1 MKVLHFCH
9 SFWPYYGGTGEI
21 VGNLVLSLR
30 KKGIEGEVVCFR
42 KSIDGKVYESGKIKG
57 IKVKRLNLFNLHKVY
72 PIAPGAVK
80 EFFRKDIDIIHIHTT
95 GFLADAALLLKPFHR
110 KKVVVSTHGGIF
122 HTKEP
127 IILKKIYWTFS
138 SLTFKFCD
146 KVVAVS
152 KNDFDIFKK
161 KTNKIVTIENPIS
174 LEFKKIPKKK
184 KNTFMCMGR
193 ISRNKRVPLLGEV
206 FDLVG
211 KKVFVAGNAEGE
223 NKKELEKHKSLDLLG
238 FVGNPKRMSLYKNS
252 EYYVSA
258 ASFEGFGLGLV
269 EAMMASCIPIVQPNN
284 AFKTLL
290 TKKEGFFVDY
300 SKTKKAADEIKKII
314 SMSEKKKN
322 ELRKECFNK
331 AKTFLWKN
339 KVNDFIKVYDEVLK

>member
-1 MKVLHFCH
+1 MKILHFCH

-21 VGNLVLSLR
+21 VGNLVLNLK

-42 KSIDGKVYESGKIKG
+42 KSIDGKIHNEKTIRG
-57 IKVKRLNLFNLHKVY
+57 IKTKRLNSFNLHKVY
-72 PIAPGAVK
+72 PVSFGAIK
-80 EFFRKDIDIIHIHTT
+80 EFFRKDIDIIHVHTT

-110 KKVVVSTHGGIF
+110 KKVIVSTHGGIF

-127 IILKKIYWTFS
+127 VVLKKIYWAFS
-138 SLTFKFCD
+138 SLTFSFCD
-146 KVVAVS
+146 KVIAVS
-152 KNDFDIFKK
+152 KNDYDIFKK

-193 ISRNKRVPLLGEV
+193 ISKNKRVPLLGET
-206 FDLVG
+206 FDIIG

-223 NKKELEKHKSLDLLG
+223 DKKELKKHKSLDLLG
-238 FVGNPKRMSLYKNS
+238 FVGNPKRMSLYKDS
-252 EYYVSA
+252 DYYVSA
-258 ASFEGFGLGLV
+258 ASFEGFGLGMI
-269 EAMMASCIPIVQPNN
+269 EAMAAGCIPIVQPND

-290 TKKEGFFVDY
+290 TKKEGFFVNY
-300 SKTKKAADEIKKII
+300 SNPTKAAGEIKKII

-322 ELRKECFNK
+322 ELRKNCFNK

-339 KVNDFIKVYDEVLK
+339 KVNDFIKIYEEIL